1 MSNAQIYG
9 RVAREGKDSAGGSL
23 FLMVISQMLDVIATF
38 TWETSDIRL
47 VVRPGFGL
55 GLGASVQF

>member
-1 MSNAQIYG
+1 
-9 RVAREGKDSAGGSL
+9 
-23 FLMVISQMLDVIATF
+23 MVISQMLDVIATF